1 MNAAT
6 IVFAAVA
13 VISVVMLFVLW
24 SQPAPAPR
32 ETTVVINRSRPLI
45 GPGGTEWPRYYVYG
59 DTVLPRYVFGGYGG
73 GGNYGGYHG
82 GGHYGGG
89 HHGGRG
95 GGCVSGGHHPALH

>member
-13 VISVVMLFVLW
+13 VISVVMLFVLL

-32 ETTVVINRSRPLI
+32 ETTVVVNRSQPLI
-45 GPGGTEWPRYYVYG
+45 GPGGTEWPRYYG
-59 DTVLPRYVFGGYGG
+59 RGGTEWPRYVYG
-73 GGNYGGYHG
+73 G

-89 HHGGRG
+89 HYGGHYGGHGGGRG
-95 GGCVSGGHHPALH
+95 GSGGY